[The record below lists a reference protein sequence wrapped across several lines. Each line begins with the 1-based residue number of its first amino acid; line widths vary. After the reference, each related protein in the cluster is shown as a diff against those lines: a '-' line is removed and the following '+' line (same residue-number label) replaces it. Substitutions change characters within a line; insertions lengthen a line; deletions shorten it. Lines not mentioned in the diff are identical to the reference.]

1 MKNGDSNGKPRRAR
15 RRRNPPQPLF
25 RDEVFEQVLDH
36 MPESFDS
43 HDFIFEMMRRFPRE
57 YTLSLYE
64 YRRSK
69 DPIQTLHQMIGR
81 KLVSFGDRIVKDD
94 RKSSQNVRGLPS
106 ENMHW
111 AKIKDA
117 PREGNDE

>member
-1 MKNGDSNGKPRRAR
+1 MKNGDSNGKPRRTRKR
-15 RRRNPPQPLF
+15 RDPPQPLF
-25 RDEVFEQVLDH
+25 RDDVFEQVLDH
-36 MPESFDS
+36 MPDSFDS

-81 KLVSFGDRIVKDD
+81 KLVGFSDRIRTDQK
-94 RKSSQNVRGLPS
+94 KSSQNVRGLPS
-106 ENMHW
+106 ENLRW
-111 AKIKDA
+111 AKIKDKA
-117 PREGNDE
+117 PERNCR